1 MKIKISKD
9 FDALKIIDEN
19 KEVFV
24 MNVAGLEKLE
34 IEDMIEKYGDE
45 VKVEAYF
52 SYGAGRLN
60 ISFGIEN
67 FIFCV
72 PADTVYK
79 AKKILDI

>member
-1 MKIKISKD
+1 MKIKLSKD
-9 FDALKIIDEN
+9 FDALKIIGEN

-24 MNVAGLEKLE
+24 MKIDELEKGE
-34 IEDMIEKYGDE
+34 MEDMIDKYGDE

-60 ISFGIEN
+60 VSFGIEN
-67 FIFCV
+67 FVFCV
-72 PADTVYK
+72 PEDTVYK